1 MEDKGA
7 EKAGIASFS
16 VFLHGSVLSLSNSR
30 ASLAV
35 YFSTGCSGDS
45 AVPLDMTLTTSV
57 YKTPPSFLACFFP
70 SLLPF
75 LFTKCGVSSPHF
87 TLCCKGCT
95 KSGSCSLWKVTA
107 KIVCIQHELGASGCQ

>member
-16 VFLHGSVLSLSNSR
+16 FFLHGSVLSLSNSR

-45 AVPLDMTLTTSV
+45 AVPLDLTLTTSV
-57 YKTPPSFLACFFP
+57 YRIPPFFFACFFP

-75 LFTKCGVSSPHF
+75 LFTKCGVSSPH
-87 TLCCKGCT
+87 LT
-95 KSGSCSLWKVTA
+95 KDA
-107 KIVCIQHELGASGCQ
+107 LGQGVAAFGK